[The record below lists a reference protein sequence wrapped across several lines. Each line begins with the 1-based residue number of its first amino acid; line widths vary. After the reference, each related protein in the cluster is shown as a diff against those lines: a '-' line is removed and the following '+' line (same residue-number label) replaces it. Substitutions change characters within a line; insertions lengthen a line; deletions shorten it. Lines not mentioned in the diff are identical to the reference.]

1 MILLLCNQV
10 NTTGTPLTLD
20 KPTLNITSD
29 DNYSYEYHTVLLNED
44 NTVYNDN
51 YTDNYKFRFGFVA
64 GNSEFRGQ
72 QTIQC
77 YVGTQGGK
85 ADDDKT
91 SIGEIK
97 YTKLNKIGE
106 LTIYSPIES

>member
-1 MILLLCNQV
+1 MHVHSPNHFHLFCNRS
-10 NTTGTPLTLD
+10 
-20 KPTLNITSD
+20 KP
-29 DNYSYEYHTVLLNED
+29 VLL
-44 NTVYNDN
+44 YNNN

-85 ADDDKT
+85 ADDGKT